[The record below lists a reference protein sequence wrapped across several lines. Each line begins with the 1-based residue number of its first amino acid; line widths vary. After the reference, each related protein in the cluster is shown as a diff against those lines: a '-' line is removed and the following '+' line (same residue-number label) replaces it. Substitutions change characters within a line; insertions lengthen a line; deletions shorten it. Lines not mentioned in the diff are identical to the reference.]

1 MRDKKIVSIDKY
13 ISKKNKLEIDRKEL
27 IKLIRKVMSSVKNE
41 NIL

>member
-1 MRDKKIVSIDKY
+1 MRDKKIIPIENY

-27 IKLIRKVMSSVKNE
+27 IKLIRKVMNSVKNE